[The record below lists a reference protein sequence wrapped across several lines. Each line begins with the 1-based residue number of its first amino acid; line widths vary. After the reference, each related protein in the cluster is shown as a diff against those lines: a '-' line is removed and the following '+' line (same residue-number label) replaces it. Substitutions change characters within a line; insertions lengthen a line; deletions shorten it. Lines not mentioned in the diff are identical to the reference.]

1 MKKMFRALIVGCLF
15 AGRGFSA
22 EVSDDLKKFVVQF
35 PEGSG
40 WSDVV
45 KKTPRKDA
53 SYWSSTHKKS
63 GMATFLLTGNDPA
76 YRKLPTFRE
85 RALEW
90 ERGIQSRQPEKV
102 SARFSK
108 LAGKEAYHI
117 ITSTQVNGTKMYFSN
132 WYVEG
137 GDVLYTLGVVAPSME
152 LLEGKDAEAF
162 LASFSMNEK

>member
-1 MKKMFRALIVGCLF
+1 MKILFQALMLGCLF
-15 AGRGFSA
+15 AGQGFST
-22 EVSDDLKKFVVQF
+22 EISDDLKKFVVHF

-63 GMATFLLTGNDPA
+63 GMATFLLIGDDPA
-76 YRKLPTFRE
+76 YRKLSTFRE

-102 SARFSK
+102 SSRFSK
-108 LAGKEAYHI
+108 LAGKDAYHI
-117 ITSTQVNGTKMYFSN
+117 VTSAQVNGTKMYFSN

-152 LLEGKDAEAF
+152 LLKGKDAEAF
-162 LASFSMNEK
+162 FASFSINAK